1 MASVLM
7 TLAGA
12 STFDRVAV
20 RFAAQTSEVTGSFS
34 TAITCMPRR
43 AKAWESMPIPAVA
56 STTLRTPA
64 AASRLARRKATCG
77 RLACSRPRGVVT
89 QAGRVDKTLIRS
101 GEQQLLLGD
110 QGRAHAGVEIGVL
123 AAKGAHGGERV
134 QRGQGQSRCQEGATL
149 RQGREA
155 KWTSPETTWSSSTG
169 RS

>member
-1 MASVLM
+1 MASALM

-12 STFDRVAV
+12 STSDRVAV
-20 RFAAQTSEVTGSFS
+20 RLAAQTSEVTGSFS

-64 AASRLARRKATCG
+64 AASRLARRKATRG
-77 RLACSRPRGVVT
+77 RLACSRPTGVVIHRPV
-89 QAGRVDKTLIRS
+89 ASIRPLSAS

-134 QRGQGQSRCQEGATL
+134 QRAGTE
-149 RQGREA
+149 
-155 KWTSPETTWSSSTG
+155 PM
-169 RS
+169 